1 MSNSNPERDS
11 VMEVIKVQL
20 FLNNEKATKIS
31 YTLN

>member
-20 FLNNEKATKIS
+20 FLNNERAAKIS